1 MTQNGNLALDYC
13 DSSFAG
19 KKHRLVTS
27 PPFPQGH
34 VFSWHHH
41 WPGPPHG
48 HVLCVP
54 VWRSQHGESQ
64 AIINA
69 IESRKLPYKIGGHL
83 LTIIVYEVL
92 QEKRLDIK
100 KGSFFFFNEGIKF

>member
-1 MTQNGNLALDYC
+1 MASGHVGAAL
-13 DSSFAG
+13 SAPT
-19 KKHRLVTS
+19 LVTS

-34 VFSWHHH
+34 VLSWHHH

-92 QEKRLDIK
+92 QEKRLDIN